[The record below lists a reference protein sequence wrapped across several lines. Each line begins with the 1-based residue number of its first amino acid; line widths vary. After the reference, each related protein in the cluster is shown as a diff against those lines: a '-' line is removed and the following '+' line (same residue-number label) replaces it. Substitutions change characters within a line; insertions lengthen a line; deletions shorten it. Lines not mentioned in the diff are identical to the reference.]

1 MAAISFAS
9 AVALASSIALGGCF
23 GIYLP
28 LGEDPCQ
35 AASTHVRLCLGVSA
49 AGEEPGAA
57 CVAQTRCTSTCINAA
72 SCDELQDAFGPTPGP
87 RSHAFTACT
96 SVCAGAGPQG

>member
-1 MAAISFAS
+1 MAAISLAS

-35 AASTHVRLCLGVSA
+35 AATTHLRLCLGVSA
-49 AGEEPGAA
+49 AGQEPEAA
-57 CVAQTRCTSTCINAA
+57 CVSQTRCTSACINAA
-72 SCDELQDAFGPTPGP
+72 SCDELADAFGPTPGP
-87 RSHAFTACT
+87 GSKAFSTCT
-96 SVCAGAGPQG
+96 SVCAGVGP

>member
-1 MAAISFAS
+1 VAAISFAS

-23 GIYLP
+23 GISLP

-35 AASTHVRLCLGVSA
+35 VATTHVRLCLGVSA

-57 CVAQTRCTSTCINAA
+57 CVAQTRCTSACINAA
-72 SCDELQDAFGPTPGP
+72 SCDEIKDAFGPTPGP
-87 RSHAFTACT
+87 RSSAFLACT
-96 SVCAGAGPQG
+96 TVCAGVAPDG